1 MARIS
6 SQIKSAFTLV
16 FSVATSVSTGL
27 ASTRYFANP
36 QGDWQRPAIIAA
48 TFLLLQILLTFID
61 SAEDKELA
69 EFRAERKK
77 REQQRQ
83 ELEDLKHQKA
93 VEIAKKDVEYHKN
106 ITAKAVEAIKAGKV
120 SDLDSLEQ
128 LRKKIDG

>member
-6 SQIKSAFTLV
+6 SQIKSACTLV
-16 FSVATSVSTGL
+16 LSVATSVSTGL

-36 QGDWQRPAIIAA
+36 QGNWQPPATIAA
-48 TFLLLQILLTFID
+48 IFLLLQILLTFID

-69 EFRAERKK
+69 ECREERKK

-106 ITAKAVEAIKAGKV
+106 ITAKAVEAIKAGNTTE
-120 SDLDSLEQ
+120 LDSLEQ